1 MLCFLHTCGF
11 FFLSVKY
18 VWLEGP
24 SFAQN
29 YIETSAPTS
38 SCVIMPIVIDQLH
51 VCVAL
56 NPKSYQMF
64 F

>member
-38 SCVIMPIVIDQLH
+38 SCVIMPSCNRSVTW
-51 VCVAL
+51 VCS
-56 NPKSYQMF
+56 PKP
-64 F
+64 